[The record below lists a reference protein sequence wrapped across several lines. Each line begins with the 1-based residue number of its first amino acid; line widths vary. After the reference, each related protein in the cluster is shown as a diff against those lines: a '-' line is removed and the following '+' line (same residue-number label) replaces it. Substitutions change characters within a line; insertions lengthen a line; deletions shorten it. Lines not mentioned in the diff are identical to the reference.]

1 MKQRWFLSI
10 LSALA
15 LIYYAL
21 PRLPFGEVG
30 LPQYFSILWLIF
42 ALLAIGGNL
51 AAFLFA
57 DAHNKSL
64 ERKDKQN
71 DKHYDKQLGT

>member
-15 LIYYAL
+15 LLYYAL
-21 PRLPFGEVG
+21 PRLPFEKG
-30 LPQYFSILWLIF
+30 LPQYFSLLWITF
-42 ALLAIGGNL
+42 ALIAIGGNL

-57 DAHNKSL
+57 EKKQETVLDLSKKEE
-64 ERKDKQN
+64 ERQRS
-71 DKHYDKQLGT
+71 YEA